1 MSSAAFHPSP
11 LSRSRNNLDVTSAE
25 GMAKSEGAEISPEG
39 LVVCY
44 AVELDIPEQTQC
56 YVEGWKHC

>member
-1 MSSAAFHPSP
+1 MSSAAFHLSP

-44 AVELDIPEQTQC
+44 AVLLGCQSSVYKALLDR
-56 YVEGWKHC
+56 